1 MRCSFNPV
9 CNLHLEVMAQVK
21 KTFLSH
27 INETQADRCMEIC
40 EISMN
45 TLLRGDDVDRQEF
58 LDRADRLKA
67 RGKTVLITKMARFD
81 NLSGL
86 QARYTRAPKAIAL
99 SIGLLNELFKDKW
112 TEDIPGV
119 ILESFGRTFQNK
131 TRLYV
136 SPWLNRKSGEFVTAR
151 TFRAPEQYVHLYQHF
166 LANGLVV
173 DVPFFNEFLLRHTPR
188 DIQRMI
194 AADEDIWKT
203 LVPEEAHRSALHFR

>member
-1 MRCSFNPV
+1 MR
-9 CNLHLEVMAQVK
+9 
-21 KTFLSH
+21 T
-27 INETQADRCMEIC
+27 
-40 EISMN
+40 
-45 TLLRGDDVDRQEF
+45 
-58 LDRADRLKA
+58 A
-67 RGKTVLITKMARFD
+67 RRT
-81 NLSGL
+81 
-86 QARYTRAPKAIAL
+86 TRARSPAEELLEEHPEPPRMQGTPSASGGSVKSRLIAL
-99 SIGLLNELFKDKW
+99 SIGLLNELFKEKW
-112 TEDIPGV
+112 TEDIPGG

>member
-1 MRCSFNPV
+1 MSCSRKNGRRTFPEAFWNPSA
-9 CNLHLEVMAQVK
+9 H
-21 KTFLSH
+21 H
-27 INETQADRCMEIC
+27 
-40 EISMN
+40 
-45 TLLRGDDVDRQEF
+45 
-58 LDRADRLKA
+58 
-67 RGKTVLITKMARFD
+67 
-81 NLSGL
+81 
-86 QARYTRAPKAIAL
+86 
-99 SIGLLNELFKDKW
+99 
-112 TEDIPGV
+112 
-119 ILESFGRTFQNK
+119 FQNK

-136 SPWLNRKSGEFVTAR
+136 SPWLNRRSGEFVTAR

>member
-1 MRCSFNPV
+1 M
-9 CNLHLEVMAQVK
+9 
-21 KTFLSH
+21 
-27 INETQADRCMEIC
+27 
-40 EISMN
+40 
-45 TLLRGDDVDRQEF
+45 
-58 LDRADRLKA
+58 
-67 RGKTVLITKMARFD
+67 
-81 NLSGL
+81 
-86 QARYTRAPKAIAL
+86 
-99 SIGLLNELFKDKW
+99 NELFKEKW
-112 TEDIPGV
+112 TEDIPGG

-136 SPWLNRKSGEFVTAR
+136 SHWLNRKSGEFVTAR

-203 LVPEEAHRSALHFR
+203 LVPAEAHRSALHFR

>member
-1 MRCSFNPV
+1 M
-9 CNLHLEVMAQVK
+9 
-21 KTFLSH
+21 
-27 INETQADRCMEIC
+27 D
-40 EISMN
+40 
-45 TLLRGDDVDRQEF
+45 
-58 LDRADRLKA
+58 
-67 RGKTVLITKMARFD
+67 
-81 NLSGL
+81 
-86 QARYTRAPKAIAL
+86 
-99 SIGLLNELFKDKW
+99 
-112 TEDIPGV
+112 EDIPGG